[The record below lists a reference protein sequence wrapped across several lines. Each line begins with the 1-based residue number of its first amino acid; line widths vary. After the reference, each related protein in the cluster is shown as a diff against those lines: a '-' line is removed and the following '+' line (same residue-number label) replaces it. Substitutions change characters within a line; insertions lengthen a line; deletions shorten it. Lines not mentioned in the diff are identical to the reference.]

1 MKYCICCVMSGFM
14 SYSRYN
20 THREALAAARERS
33 LYTGTPW
40 FVTAVKV
47 DKQSTFT
54 FFTTMLIRAYV
65 DSNKQRFNLLLHR
78 DRSIIQVSTNKEATP

>member
-14 SYSRYN
+14 GHSRYN

-47 DKQSTFT
+47 D
-54 FFTTMLIRAYV
+54 
-65 DSNKQRFNLLLHR
+65 
-78 DRSIIQVSTNKEATP
+78 E